1 MDLSIF
7 VCKYIC
13 VYPSNKR
20 IPSSLSRHS
29 DSKSSAKERKG
40 FLAVEEDMSDV
51 YPLQL
56 RLAVICE
63 TNALSVKISK
73 KVRDF

>member
-1 MDLSIF
+1 MMEP
-7 VCKYIC
+7 YIC
-13 VYPSNKR
+13 KPFQQK
-20 IPSSLSRHS
+20 ITLMSRHS

-56 RLAVICE
+56 RLSVLCE
-63 TNALSVKISK
+63 TNVLSVKISK
-73 KVRDF
+73 RVSGF